1 MVVHHT
7 YPLAEPRVERDA
19 QALVS
24 HGYEVDVI
32 CLQEEDEPA
41 VDLVEGVNV
50 YRLPV
55 RRDKGRGAAAQLLEY
70 LAFFTLAFF
79 KLISLHRRRRYRVVQ
94 VHNLPDFLVFAAL
107 WPKLAGARVIL
118 DIHDVMPEFYAARF
132 KRSMDSW
139 PVRLVRWQERLSCR
153 FADHV
158 ITVTELWRQA
168 LITRGVPAE
177 KVSVVM
183 NLADQRVFRPP
194 AAALRVTDRCT
205 FKLIYH
211 GSINQRYGL
220 DLLVRAVEVVQQ
232 RIPEIHLTIHGAGEY
247 RDTVM
252 QLVEE
257 LKLQQHVYF
266 STNRVPTA
274 ELPKMIGQADVGV
287 VPYRRDVFTDGI
299 LPTKLMEYMALGMP
313 AIASRTP
320 VIMDYFDETMVEF
333 FTPEDVDDLANHIYA
348 LYSNPTRLNE
358 LAGNTAKFNQRY
370 NWPSQATGYVQLV
383 DKLAA
388 R

>member
-1 MVVHHT
+1 MSNVQPSKSFRRHCMVVHHT

-41 VDLVEGVNV
+41 VDLVEGVNI

-70 LAFFTLAFF
+70 LAFFILAFF
-79 KLISLHRRRRYRVVQ
+79 KLISLHRRRRYKVVQ
-94 VHNLPDFLVFAAL
+94 VHNLPDFLVLAAL

-183 NLADQRVFRPP
+183 HLADQRVFRPP
-194 AAALRVTDRCT
+194 AAALRVTDRCS

-220 DLLVRAVEVVQQ
+220 DLLVRAVDVVRQ
-232 RIPEIHLTIHGAGEY
+232 RIPEIHLTIHGGGDY
-247 RDTVM
+247 RNAVM

-266 STNRVPTA
+266 STNKVPIA
-274 ELPKMIGQADVGV
+274 ELPKIICQADVGV
-287 VPYRRDVFTDGI
+287 VPYRRDV
-299 LPTKLMEYMALGMP
+299 
-313 AIASRTP
+313 
-320 VIMDYFDETMVEF
+320 
-333 FTPEDVDDLANHIYA
+333 
-348 LYSNPTRLNE
+348 
-358 LAGNTAKFNQRY
+358 
-370 NWPSQATGYVQLV
+370 
-383 DKLAA
+383 
-388 R
+388 